1 MAVGDFGGFAG
12 EPDGDAAEGRER
24 QIERHAHAAHG
35 PPQHHPLAEEIDDA
49 PAPVGRF
56 VGGFETHGQGEGVEP
71 HAAAR
76 PGSEPADFHL
86 TPRKLSAPAGLFR
99 PVAPNLPQRHRDTL
113 KIPG

>member
-1 MAVGDFGGFAG
+1 MAVGVPAVS
-12 EPDGDAAEGRER
+12 PVSRMATPRKAVSGRFSAMR
-24 QIERHAHAAHG
+24 MPRTR
-35 PPQHHPLAEEIDDA
+35 PPQHHPLAKEIDNA